1 VVGQENNKQK
11 TEPMLRKPAYDQYL
25 MTDSG
30 FSFDP
35 TDTEVLENLV
45 KKTIREGEEK
55 LMLAVLRHAIQ
66 YFQKH
71 MRARNDRG
79 KKLFQEAEE
88 WFLETNADWLFSFE
102 NICQTLEVDPD
113 YIRRWLLSWKKAQL
127 KARSIQA
134 RHARR
139 RKFLK
144 RRIRHTSKTA

>member
-1 VVGQENNKQK
+1 
-11 TEPMLRKPAYDQYL
+11 MLRKPAYDQYL

-102 NICQTLEVDPD
+102 NICQTLELDPN
-113 YIRRWLLSWKKAQL
+113 YLRRGVLSWKEARL
-127 KARSIQA
+127 KARSVEVL
-134 RHARR
+134 HAGR
-139 RKFLK
+139 LK
-144 RRIRHTSKTA
+144 SYKSRIRHSSKTA